1 MGGTGCGTGGWR
13 RSPSPERVR
22 TIWLGGGSWAV
33 KERGE
38 ELWARRGFAPPEEE
52 EDPGGGGAVLP
63 PLRSGRPR

>member
-1 MGGTGCGTGGWR
+1 MRNRGVAPLAVAGARSDHLVGGGGT
-13 RSPSPERVR
+13 
-22 TIWLGGGSWAV
+22 WAV

>member
-1 MGGTGCGTGGWR
+1 MRNRGVAPLAVAGA
-13 RSPSPERVR
+13 RSDHLV
-22 TIWLGGGSWAV
+22 GGGSWAV